1 MNVSRFFVDRP
12 IFAAVLSIIIFAIGL
27 ISIPNLPVSEYP
39 EVVPP
44 SVVVRTVYPGANPKE
59 IAETVATPLEEA
71 ISGVEDMMYFKSVA
85 GSDGVLQMTVTFRP
99 GTDAEQ
105 ATVRVQNR
113 VSQALARLPEEVR
126 RQGVTTQKQSPTFLM
141 VVHLT
146 SPNGAYD
153 TLYLRNYARLHVRDR
168 LARIQGVGDAQIFG
182 GGDYAM
188 RAWLDPE
195 RIAARGLT
203 ASDVVGAM
211 REQNVQV
218 SAGQIGAEP
227 VPDSDFLTLINAR
240 GRLETVEE
248 FGDIV
253 LKRGDNGEILRLE
266 DVARLEMGA
275 GDYTLRSQLDGKDAV
290 ALGVFQAPG
299 ANALEIRDEVIS
311 TMDELATRF
320 PQGVEY
326 EAVYDTTIFVS
337 DSIKSVVATLLEA
350 VLLVV
355 LVVTLFLQ
363 TWRAS
368 IIPLLAV
375 PVSVI
380 GTFGALYLL
389 GYSINTLTLFG
400 LVLAIGI
407 VVDDAIVVVE
417 NVERNIEEGRSPLA
431 AAHQAMKEVSG
442 PIIAIGLVLCA
453 VFIPMAF
460 LSGVT
465 GQFYRQFAVTIAIST
480 VISTINSLTLS
491 PALAAM
497 LLKPHSAPK
506 DRLQRVIDALFGWVF
521 RPFNRFF
528 NASAEKYQGGVSRS
542 LRRRGAVFVV
552 YALLLTGTGLM
563 FKAVPPGFIP
573 TQDKLYLIAGVKLP
587 EGASLERTD
596 QLLQQVT
603 DIAMETEG
611 VANAVAFPGLNA
623 LQFTNTSNTG
633 VVFFP
638 LKPFDERDL
647 SAAEI
652 NAQINQKIGGL
663 KDGFAFAFMPPPIL
677 GLGNGSG
684 YQLFIED
691 RGNLGYG
698 ALQNAVNQFQ
708 GAISQTPG
716 MGYPISSYQANVPQ
730 LDAEVDRLKA
740 KAQGVP
746 LTELFD
752 TLQTYLGSTYV
763 NDFNRFGRT
772 WQVIAQAD
780 APYRDSVEDIARLR
794 TRNDQGEMVPIGSMV
809 NIRQSFGP
817 DPVLR
822 YNGYPAA
829 DLAGEADPRVLSSA
843 QAMDTLTALAN
854 EVLPAGM
861 DFEWTDLSYQQATQG
876 NAALVVF
883 PLAILLVFL
892 VLAALYESWTLPLAV
907 ILIVPMCMLSAL
919 IGVWFGEGDNN
930 IFVQVGLVVLIGL
943 ACKNAILI
951 VEFARELELQG
962 RSIVEAA
969 LEACRLRLRPI
980 IMTSITFTA
989 AVVPLVLAT
998 GAGAEVREALGT
1010 AVFAGMIGVTL
1021 FGLFLTPVFYVAL
1034 RKLSGSHRLKSHHES
1049 TLTCEDDQNEG
1060 ALPGGSHA

>member
-1 MNVSRFFVDRP
+1 MNISRFFVDRP

-99 GTDAEQ
+99 GTDAEE

-113 VSQALARLPEEVR
+113 VSQAQARLPEEVR

-146 SPNGAYD
+146 SPSGTYD

-188 RAWLDPE
+188 RAWLDPD

-203 ASDVVGAM
+203 ASDVVRAM

-299 ANALEIRDEVIS
+299 ANALEIRDEVIA
-311 TMDELATRF
+311 TMDELSARF

-337 DSIKSVVATLLEA
+337 DSIKAVIATLLEA

-417 NVERNIEEGRSPLA
+417 NVERNIEEGLKPLA

-506 DRLQRVIDALFGWVF
+506 DRLQRVIDALFGWLF

-528 NASAEKYQGGVSRS
+528 NASAEKYQGGVSSS

-552 YALLLTGTGLM
+552 YALLLTGPGLM

-573 TQDKLYLIAGVKLP
+573 IQDKLYLMAGVKLP

-596 QLLQQVT
+596 QLLQKVT

-638 LKPFDERDL
+638 LKPFDERSL
-647 SAAEI
+647 SAGEI
-652 NAQINQKIGGL
+652 NAQINQRISGL
-663 KDGFAFAFMPPPIL
+663 KEGFAFSFMPPPIL

-716 MGYPISSYQANVPQ
+716 MGYPITSYQANVPQ

-829 DLAGEADPRVLSSA
+829 DIAGEADPRVLSSA
-843 QAMDTLTALAN
+843 QAMDTLTALADQ
-854 EVLPAGM
+854 VLPAGM
-861 DFEWTDLSYQQATQG
+861 AFEWTDLSYQQATQG

-919 IGVWFGEGDNN
+919 IGVWFSDGDNN

-1034 RKLSGSHRLKSHHES
+1034 RKLSGSHPLKSHHTS
-1049 TLTCEDDQNEG
+1049 TLSSDDGDSED